1 MCKVWSDKTLL
12 STDMK
17 KKINKRR
24 LLLIINRLSNVP
36 EYFYNAID
44 KLDKNYLNK
53 LTKWIKT
60 GEFNGNK

>member
-1 MCKVWSDKTLL
+1 MCKVWSDKHYLVL
-12 STDMK
+12 IW